1 MRRERGERGGV
12 GDRKVVSL
20 KRSDKKAERKLYI
33 LVGCRC
39 PMFETQL
46 KTAKNSKYPKLPVST
61 KKVL

>member
-33 LVGCRC
+33 LVGCRIVGVPC
-39 PMFETQL
+39 L
-46 KTAKNSKYPKLPVST
+46 RLN
-61 KKVL
+61 

>member
-39 PMFETQL
+39 PMFET
-46 KTAKNSKYPKLPVST
+46 
-61 KKVL
+61 